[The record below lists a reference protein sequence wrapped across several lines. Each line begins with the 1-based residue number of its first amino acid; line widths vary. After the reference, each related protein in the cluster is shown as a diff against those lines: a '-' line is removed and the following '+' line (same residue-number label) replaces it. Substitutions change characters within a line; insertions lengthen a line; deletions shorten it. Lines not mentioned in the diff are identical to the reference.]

1 MVQTR
6 HQAEDWRSRM
16 LLGGLEALSVG
27 PYLEE
32 PFSMGSKTLQQRG
45 R

>member
-16 LLGGLEALSVG
+16 LLGGLEPLSVG

-32 PFSMGSKTLQQRG
+32 PISMGSMTLEQRG